1 MKAGKTLHQNGFR
14 FDLCYTSVL
23 TRAIQTFN
31 YAADEMNNHYITV
44 IKSWKLNERH
54 YGALQGLSKL

>member
-1 MKAGKTLHQNGFR
+1 MHDFYLGIQEASKAGKILKQNGYQ

-31 YAADEMNNHYITV
+31 YAAEE
-44 IKSWKLNERH
+44 LNCH
-54 YGALQGLSKL
+54 HI